1 MAVLEQ
7 TAVLTDAIRPV
18 PASELEARLEKFR
31 RLMDEMHPG
40 WEMAA
45 VNHKIAMYYFTGTMQ
60 EGVLLI
66 RPQDAIFW
74 VRRNYERAVNESHFG
89 DIRPMHSFR
98 EAAAYYGSAPRIM
111 YVETKKATL
120 DWERMLHKYFAFEEI
135 GSFDAVLQELRLRKS
150 AYELQQME
158 RSGAIHETVLDVIA
172 PKLIHAGISEAQL
185 AIELYSEMVQ
195 RGSHGTA
202 RFNQSLGEEVVGLAS
217 FGKSGLVRT
226 GFDGPGGT
234 GGTCIA
240 VQSIGNAFRKLQSGR
255 LVYLDVPCGFDGY
268 HTDKTVVY
276 YFGSLQKDEQCAR
289 LLAAQERCLELEQE
303 VVSMMVSGEPI
314 ENLYLR
320 TMEKFDNVYGDAFMN
335 GGKFLGHSIGLVMDE
350 APAIAKGFKQP
361 LEPGMTFA
369 VEPKIALPGLGLVGT
384 ENTYVVTEKGARS
397 LTGARMRCVKLNSI
411 TVKQKCCGRKPAA
424 FFSNS
429 LIQLIPWRI
438 LRILL
443 RQQPFP
449 A

>member
-1 MAVLEQ
+1 MTVLEQ
-7 TAVLTDAIRPV
+7 ETVLTEALRPV
-18 PASELEARLEKFR
+18 PASELETRLERFR
-31 RLMDEMHPG
+31 RAMDAAHPG

-45 VNHKIAMYYFTGTMQ
+45 VNNKVAMYYFTGTIQ

-66 RPQDAIFW
+66 RPQDAVFW
-74 VRRNYERAVNESHFG
+74 VRRSFERACNESHFS

-98 EAAAYYGSAPRIM
+98 EAAAFYGSAPKVM

-120 DWERMLHKYFAFEEI
+120 DWERMLHKYFAFEEL
-135 GSFDAVLQELRLRKS
+135 GSFDSVLQDLRMVKS
-150 AYELQQME
+150 EYELKQME
-158 RSGAIHETVLDVIA
+158 QSGAIHETVLDIVA
-172 PKLIHAGISEAQL
+172 PKLIHGGISEAQL
-185 AIELYSEMVQ
+185 AIAIYSEMVQ

-202 RFNQSLGEEVVGLAS
+202 RFNQALGEEAVGIAS

-234 GGTCIA
+234 DGTCIA

-255 LVYLDVPCGFDGY
+255 LVYLDIPCGFDGY

-276 YFGSLQKDEQCAR
+276 YYGDLAKDEQSKH
-289 LLAAQERCLELEQE
+289 LIEAQQRCLELEQE
-303 VVSMMVSGEPI
+303 VIRLMVPGEPI

-320 TMEKFDNVYGDAFMN
+320 TMDKFDNIYGDAFMN

-361 LEPGMTFA
+361 LQPGMTFA
-369 VEPKIALPGLGLVGT
+369 VEPKIALPGLGMVGT

-397 LTGARMRCVKLNSI
+397 LTGS
-411 TVKQKCCGRKPAA
+411 
-424 FFSNS
+424 SH
-429 LIQLIPWRI
+429 
-438 LRILL
+438 LL
-443 RQQPFP
+443 REVK
-449 A
+449 

>member
-7 TAVLTDAIRPV
+7 ETVLTEALRPV
-18 PASELEARLEKFR
+18 PASELAARLERFR
-31 RLMDEMHPG
+31 RAMDAAHPG

-45 VNHKIAMYYFTGTMQ
+45 VNHKVAMYYFTGTIQ

-66 RPQDAIFW
+66 RPQDAVFW
-74 VRRNYERAVNESHFG
+74 VRRSFERACNESHFS

-98 EAAAYYGSAPRIM
+98 EAAAFYGSAPKVM

-120 DWERMLHKYFAFEEI
+120 DWERMLHKYFAFEEL
-135 GSFDAVLQELRLRKS
+135 GSFDSVLQDLRMVKS
-150 AYELQQME
+150 EYELKQME
-158 RSGAIHETVLDVIA
+158 QSGAIHETVLDIVA
-172 PKLIHAGISEAQL
+172 PKLIHGGISEAQL
-185 AIELYSEMVQ
+185 AIALYSEMVQ

-202 RFNQSLGEEVVGLAS
+202 RFNQALGEEAVGIAS

-234 GGTCIA
+234 DGTCIA
-240 VQSIGNAFRKLQSGR
+240 VQSIGNAFRKLQPGR
-255 LVYLDVPCGFDGY
+255 LVYLDIPCGFDGY

-276 YFGSLQKDEQCAR
+276 YYGDLAKDEQSKH
-289 LLAAQERCLELEQE
+289 LIEAQQRCLELEQE
-303 VVSMMVSGEPI
+303 VVRLMVPGDPI

-320 TMEKFDNVYGDAFMN
+320 TMDKFDNIYGDAFMN

-361 LEPGMTFA
+361 LQPGMTFA
-369 VEPKIALPGLGLVGT
+369 VEPKIALPGLGMVGT

-397 LTGARMRCVKLNSI
+397 LTGS
-411 TVKQKCCGRKPAA
+411 
-424 FFSNS
+424 SH
-429 LIQLIPWRI
+429 
-438 LRILL
+438 LL
-443 RQQPFP
+443 REVK
-449 A
+449 

>member
-7 TAVLTDAIRPV
+7 ETVLTEALRPV
-18 PASELEARLEKFR
+18 PASELEARLERFR
-31 RLMDEMHPG
+31 RAMDAAHPG

-45 VNHKIAMYYFTGTMQ
+45 VNHKVAMYYFTGTIQ

-66 RPQDAIFW
+66 RPQDAVFW
-74 VRRNYERAVNESHFG
+74 VRRSFERACNESHFS

-98 EAAAYYGSAPRIM
+98 EAAAFYGTAPKVM

-120 DWERMLHKYFAFEEI
+120 DWERMLHKYFAFEEL
-135 GSFDAVLQELRLRKS
+135 GSFDSVLQDLRMVKS
-150 AYELQQME
+150 EYELKQME
-158 RSGAIHETVLDVIA
+158 QSGAIHETVLDIVA
-172 PKLIHAGISEAQL
+172 PKLIHGGISEAQL
-185 AIELYSEMVQ
+185 AIAIYSEMVQ

-202 RFNQSLGEEVVGLAS
+202 RFNQALGEEAVGIAS

-234 GGTCIA
+234 DGTCIA

-255 LVYLDVPCGFDGY
+255 LVYLDIPCGFDGY

-276 YFGSLQKDEQCAR
+276 YYGDLAKDEQSKH
-289 LLAAQERCLELEQE
+289 LIEAQQRCLELEQE
-303 VVSMMVSGEPI
+303 VVRLMVPGEPI
-314 ENLYLR
+314 ENLYLC
-320 TMEKFDNVYGDAFMN
+320 TMDKFDNIYGDAFMN

-361 LEPGMTFA
+361 LQPGMTFA
-369 VEPKIALPGLGLVGT
+369 VEPKIALPGLGMVGT

-397 LTGARMRCVKLNSI
+397 LTGS
-411 TVKQKCCGRKPAA
+411 
-424 FFSNS
+424 SH
-429 LIQLIPWRI
+429 
-438 LRILL
+438 LL
-443 RQQPFP
+443 REVK
-449 A
+449 

>member
-1 MAVLEQ
+1 MTVLEQ
-7 TAVLTDAIRPV
+7 ETVLTEALRPV
-18 PASELEARLEKFR
+18 PASELEARLERFR
-31 RLMDEMHPG
+31 RAMDAAHPG

-45 VNHKIAMYYFTGTMQ
+45 VNHKVAMYYFTGTIQ

-66 RPQDAIFW
+66 RPQDAVFW
-74 VRRNYERAVNESHFG
+74 VRRSFERACNESHFS

-98 EAAAYYGSAPRIM
+98 EAAAFYGSAPKVM

-120 DWERMLHKYFAFEEI
+120 DWERMLHKYFAFEEL
-135 GSFDAVLQELRLRKS
+135 GSFDSVLQDLRMVKS
-150 AYELQQME
+150 EYELKQME
-158 RSGAIHETVLDVIA
+158 QSGAIHETVLDIVA
-172 PKLIHAGISEAQL
+172 PKLIHGGISEAQL
-185 AIELYSEMVQ
+185 AIALYSEMVQ

-202 RFNQSLGEEVVGLAS
+202 RFNQALGEEAVGIAS

-234 GGTCIA
+234 DGTCIA
-240 VQSIGNAFRKLQSGR
+240 VQSIGNAFRKLQPGR
-255 LVYLDVPCGFDGY
+255 LVYLDIPCGFDGY

-276 YFGSLQKDEQCAR
+276 YYGDLAKDEQSKHIIE
-289 LLAAQERCLELEQE
+289 AQQRCLELEQE
-303 VVSMMVSGEPI
+303 VVRLMVPGEPI

-320 TMEKFDNVYGDAFMN
+320 TMDKFDNIYGDAFMN

-361 LEPGMTFA
+361 LQPGMTFA

-397 LTGARMRCVKLNSI
+397 LTGRSHA
-411 TVKQKCCGRKPAA
+411 
-424 FFSNS
+424 
-429 LIQLIPWRI
+429 
-438 LRILL
+438 LREIE
-443 RQQPFP
+443 
-449 A
+449 

>member
-7 TAVLTDAIRPV
+7 ETVLTEALRPV
-18 PASELEARLEKFR
+18 PASELETRLERFR
-31 RLMDEMHPG
+31 RAMDAEHPG

-45 VNHKIAMYYFTGTMQ
+45 VNHKVAMYYFTGTIQ

-66 RPQDAIFW
+66 RPQDAVFW
-74 VRRNYERAVNESHFG
+74 VRRSFERACNESHFS

-98 EAAAYYGSAPRIM
+98 EAAAFYGSAPKVM

-120 DWERMLHKYFAFEEI
+120 DWERMLHKYFAFEEL
-135 GSFDAVLQELRLRKS
+135 GSFDSVLQDLRMVKS
-150 AYELQQME
+150 EYELKQME
-158 RSGAIHETVLDVIA
+158 QSGAIHETVLDIVA
-172 PKLIHAGISEAQL
+172 PKLIHDGISEAQL
-185 AIELYSEMVQ
+185 AIAIYSEMVQ

-202 RFNQSLGEEVVGLAS
+202 RFNQALGEEAVGIAS

-234 GGTCIA
+234 DGTCIA

-255 LVYLDVPCGFDGY
+255 LVYLDIPCGFDGY

-276 YFGSLQKDEQCAR
+276 YYGDLAKDEQSKH
-289 LLAAQERCLELEQE
+289 LIEAQQRCLELEQE
-303 VVSMMVSGEPI
+303 VVRLMVPGEPI

-320 TMEKFDNVYGDAFMN
+320 TMDKFDNIYGDAFMN

-361 LEPGMTFA
+361 LQPGMTFA
-369 VEPKIALPGLGLVGT
+369 VEPKIALPGLGMVGT

-397 LTGARMRCVKLNSI
+397 LTGS
-411 TVKQKCCGRKPAA
+411 
-424 FFSNS
+424 SH
-429 LIQLIPWRI
+429 
-438 LRILL
+438 LL
-443 RQQPFP
+443 REVK
-449 A
+449 

>member
-7 TAVLTDAIRPV
+7 ETVLTEALRPV
-18 PASELEARLEKFR
+18 PASELEARLERFR
-31 RLMDEMHPG
+31 RAMDAAHPG

-45 VNHKIAMYYFTGTMQ
+45 VNHKVAMYYFTGTIQ

-66 RPQDAIFW
+66 RPQDAVFW
-74 VRRNYERAVNESHFG
+74 VRRSFERACNESHFS

-98 EAAAYYGSAPRIM
+98 EAAAFYGTAPKVM

-120 DWERMLHKYFAFEEI
+120 DWERMLHKYFAFEEL
-135 GSFDAVLQELRLRKS
+135 GSFDSVLQDLRMVKS
-150 AYELQQME
+150 EYELKQME
-158 RSGAIHETVLDVIA
+158 QSGAIHETVLDIVA
-172 PKLIHAGISEAQL
+172 PKLIHGGISEAQL
-185 AIELYSEMVQ
+185 AIAIYSEMVQ

-202 RFNQSLGEEVVGLAS
+202 RFNQALGEEAVGIAS

-234 GGTCIA
+234 DGTCIA
-240 VQSIGNAFRKLQSGR
+240 VQSIGNAFRKLQPGR
-255 LVYLDVPCGFDGY
+255 LVYLDIPCGFDGY

-276 YFGSLQKDEQCAR
+276 YYGDLAKDEQSKHIIE
-289 LLAAQERCLELEQE
+289 AQQRCLELEQE
-303 VVSMMVSGEPI
+303 VIRLMVPGEPI

-320 TMEKFDNVYGDAFMN
+320 TMDKFDNIYGDAFMN

-361 LEPGMTFA
+361 LQPGMTFA
-369 VEPKIALPGLGLVGT
+369 VEPKIALPGLGMVGT

-397 LTGARMRCVKLNSI
+397 LTGS
-411 TVKQKCCGRKPAA
+411 
-424 FFSNS
+424 SH
-429 LIQLIPWRI
+429 
-438 LRILL
+438 LL
-443 RQQPFP
+443 REVK
-449 A
+449 

>member
-18 PASELEARLEKFR
+18 PAGELEARLEKFR
-31 RLMDEMHPG
+31 HLMDEMHPG

-45 VNHKIAMYYFTGTMQ
+45 VNHKVAMYYFTGTMQ
-60 EGVLLI
+60 DGVLLI
-66 RPQDAIFW
+66 RPQDAVFW
-74 VRRNYERAVNESHFG
+74 VRRSFERACNESHFS

-98 EAAAYYGSAPRIM
+98 EAAAFYGSAPKVM

-120 DWERMLHKYFAFEEI
+120 DWERMLHKYFAFEEL
-135 GSFDAVLQELRLRKS
+135 GSFDSVLQDLRMVKS
-150 AYELQQME
+150 EYELKQME
-158 RSGAIHETVLDVIA
+158 QSGAIHETVLDIVA
-172 PKLIHAGISEAQL
+172 PKLIHGGISEAQL
-185 AIELYSEMVQ
+185 AIAIYSEMVQ

-202 RFNQSLGEEVVGLAS
+202 RFNQALGEEAVGIAS

-234 GGTCIA
+234 DGTCIA

-255 LVYLDVPCGFDGY
+255 LVYLDIPCGFDGY

-276 YFGSLQKDEQCAR
+276 YYGDLAKDEQSKH
-289 LLAAQERCLELEQE
+289 LIEAQQRCLELEQE
-303 VVSMMVSGEPI
+303 VIRLMVPGEPI

-320 TMEKFDNVYGDAFMN
+320 TMDKFDNIYGDAFMN

-361 LEPGMTFA
+361 LQPGMTFA
-369 VEPKIALPGLGLVGT
+369 VEPKIALPGLGMVGT

-397 LTGARMRCVKLNSI
+397 LTGS
-411 TVKQKCCGRKPAA
+411 
-424 FFSNS
+424 SH
-429 LIQLIPWRI
+429 
-438 LRILL
+438 LL
-443 RQQPFP
+443 REVK
-449 A
+449 